1 MKVLCGAGNPSGLG
15 LHRAARSQG
24 SRVYGQRSPSLS
36 RHPAIE
42 YSLDLGTVRDI
53 YRGRIVHL
61 TAEDVELPNGHRM
74 ELEIVRHPGA
84 AAVAALDADGAV
96 TLLRQYRHA
105 VGGYLW
111 EVPAG
116 KLDDAEEPLACAAR
130 ELREEAG
137 LEAGRLEAVGS
148 IVTCP
153 GFCDEVI
160 HLFVATDLR
169 RAPRA
174 LGDDEV
180 IDAVRAVPLA
190 DAMAMIARG
199 EIRDAKTI
207 AALVHADLRGRRI
220 VAGAGR

>member
-1 MKVLCGAGNPSGLG
+1 M
-15 LHRAARSQG
+15 
-24 SRVYGQRSPSLS
+24 
-36 RHPAIE
+36 
-42 YSLDLGTVRDI
+42 GTVRDI

-84 AAVAALDADGAV
+84 AAVAALDTDGAV

-116 KLDDAEEPLACAAR
+116 KLDPGEEPLPCAAR

-137 LEAGRLEAVGS
+137 LDAGRLEPVGS

-169 RAPRA
+169 PVPRA
-174 LGDDEV
+174 LGVDEV
-180 IDAVRAVPLA
+180 IDDVRAVPLA
-190 DAMAMIARG
+190 EAMAMIGRG
-199 EIRDAKTI
+199 EIRDSKTI
-207 AALVHADLRGRRI
+207 AALVHADLRQRR
-220 VAGAGR
+220 AASGAVR

>member
-1 MKVLCGAGNPSGLG
+1 VGE
-15 LHRAARSQG
+15 
-24 SRVYGQRSPSLS
+24 
-36 RHPAIE
+36 I
-42 YSLDLGTVRDI
+42 RDI
-53 YRGRIVHL
+53 YRGRVVHL
-61 TAEDVELPNGHRM
+61 TSEDVTLPNGHRM

-84 AAVAALDADGAV
+84 AAVAALDSDRAV

-116 KLDDAEEPLACAAR
+116 KLDGGERPEACAAR

-137 LEAGRLEAVGS
+137 LEARRLDAVGA

-160 HLFVATDLR
+160 HLFIATELTR
-169 RAPRA
+169 VPQA
-174 LGDDEV
+174 LAHDEV
-180 IDAVRAVPLA
+180 IESVRTLPLA
-190 DAMAMIARG
+190 AAMAMIAAG

-207 AALVHADLRGRRI
+207 AALVQADLRYGRPTPVPQGQGR
-220 VAGAGR
+220 AAQSGARHSQEQGRTPPRGGR

>member
-1 MKVLCGAGNPSGLG
+1 MI
-15 LHRAARSQG
+15 R
-24 SRVYGQRSPSLS
+24 
-36 RHPAIE
+36 
-42 YSLDLGTVRDI
+42 DL

-61 TAEDVELPNGHRM
+61 TVEDITLPNGHAM
-74 ELEIVRHPGA
+74 TLEIVRHPGA
-84 AAVAALDADGAV
+84 AAIAALDAHGQV

-116 KLDDAEEPLACAAR
+116 KLDPGESPATCAAR
-130 ELREEAG
+130 ELAEEAG
-137 LEAGRLEAVGS
+137 LVADRLEPIGS

-160 HLFVATDLR
+160 HLFVATELHDV
-169 RAPRA
+169 PNA

-180 IDAVRAVPLA
+180 IDTVKAVPLA
-190 DAMAMIARG
+190 DTLDMIRRG

-207 AALVHADLRGRRI
+207 AALLQTDLRFGRR
-220 VAGAGR
+220 

>member
-1 MKVLCGAGNPSGLG
+1 MAS
-15 LHRAARSQG
+15 
-24 SRVYGQRSPSLS
+24 
-36 RHPAIE
+36 
-42 YSLDLGTVRDI
+42 VRDI

-84 AAVAALDADGAV
+84 AAVAALDSEGGV

-116 KLDDAEEPLACAAR
+116 KLDPGEEPLPCAAR

-137 LEAGRLEAVGS
+137 LEAGSLEAMGS

-169 RAPRA
+169 RASQA
-174 LGDDEV
+174 LGADEV
-180 IDAVRAVPLA
+180 IDAVRSVPLA
-190 DAMAMIARG
+190 EAMAMIARG
-199 EIRDAKTI
+199 EIRDGKTI
-207 AALVHADLRGRRI
+207 AALVHADLRARH
-220 VAGAGR
+220 AASGAAR

>member
-1 MKVLCGAGNPSGLG
+1 MAN
-15 LHRAARSQG
+15 
-24 SRVYGQRSPSLS
+24 
-36 RHPAIE
+36 
-42 YSLDLGTVRDI
+42 VRDI

-61 TAEDVELPNGHRM
+61 TEETVDLPNGHRL

-84 AAVAALDADGAV
+84 SAVAALSEQGEV

-116 KLDDAEEPLACAAR
+116 KLDPGEAPLACAAR

-137 LEAGRLEAVGS
+137 VEAGRLEPVGS

-160 HLFVATDLR
+160 HLFVAT
-169 RAPRA
+169 A
-174 LGDDEV
+174 LTPAKQELGADEV
-180 IDAVRAVPLA
+180 IDDVRRVPLA
-190 DAMAMIARG
+190 EAMAMIARG
-199 EIRDAKTI
+199 EIRDGKTI
-207 AALVHADLRGRRI
+207 AALVQTDLRYGR
-220 VAGAGR
+220 GASGERRP